1 MRAARSYAYNLH
13 LQERVNGRLERART
27 LLESYF
33 LLRGVSSAQLGAFR
47 VDLDD
52 GKLSVAQV
60 STDGGW
66 EQLQIEDILTEV
78 DVRQELGVGYRPQAV
93 TGAKM

>member
-27 LLESYF
+27 MLEGYL
-33 LLRGVSSAQLGAFR
+33 LLRGASSAQLGAFR

-52 GKLSVAQV
+52 GRLSVTRSSADD
-60 STDGGW
+60 SW
-66 EQLQIEDILTEV
+66 EQLDMEEMLTEIES
-78 DVRQELGVGYRPQAV
+78 RQELDVGY
-93 TGAKM
+93 